1 MRQLD
6 WRDVTP
12 TARDAV
18 IPRPTTRVFRRRS
31 ELTGYFRGAG
41 SAAALR
47 RPGVDFEHERAVLI
61 ATGARSSPAYD
72 VEVLRVTE
80 ERRGIRILARER
92 APKLGERVE
101 AAIAYPYRLIALP
114 RSEKP
119 VSVEWEGRP

>member
-18 IPRPTTRVFRRRS
+18 IPRPTTRVFRRRA
-31 ELTGYFRGAG
+31 ELAGYFRRTG
-41 SAAALR
+41 SAVALR
-47 RPGVDFEHERAVLI
+47 GPRVDFEHEEAVLI

-72 VEVLRVTE
+72 VVVHRVTE
-80 ERRGIRILARER
+80 ERRRIRILVRER
-92 APKLGERVE
+92 APRLGERVE
-101 AAIAYPYRLIALP
+101 AGIAYPYRLITLAH
-114 RSEKP
+114 SERP